1 MLPIIQLYLIPGIE
15 LSWFQLQDSLPNCC
29 DCRGRQPAVFSC
41 SCETMTNRG
50 KINSW
55 VKLRAMPR
63 LRLSPQPTCQFA
75 QVPSALRLPCQL
87 SWMLMCWGIAT
98 WRLRWAMVQ

>member
-1 MLPIIQLYLIPGIE
+1 MLPIIQFYPIAGIE

-29 DCRGRQPAVFSC
+29 DRRGCQPAVFVELQQRNNENSW
-41 SCETMTNRG
+41 

-63 LRLSPQPTCQFA
+63 LRLSPQPTWFA
-75 QVPSALRLPCQL
+75 
-87 SWMLMCWGIAT
+87 
-98 WRLRWAMVQ
+98 